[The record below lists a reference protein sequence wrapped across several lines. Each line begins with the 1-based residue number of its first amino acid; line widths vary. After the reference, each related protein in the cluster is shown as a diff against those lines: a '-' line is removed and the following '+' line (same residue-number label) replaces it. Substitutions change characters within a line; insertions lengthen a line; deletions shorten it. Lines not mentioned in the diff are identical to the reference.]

1 VSQDDP
7 IATLFWNTRTD
18 APESVHAR
26 ARELATNYLG
36 ERVGLPLAP
45 GDTAGAYEIVRVLGA
60 GGQAVV
66 YEAVHRDLGR
76 HVALKVPRKDT
87 GDRLVREAKLM
98 ASLEHPAIVQVL
110 DLSLEGPVPYLV
122 LELCEKGSLDDR
134 LEIVHPDGLPLDQ
147 VRRASVSILEALAHA
162 HKTGV
167 VHRDVKPANVLFDKD
182 HNAKVAD
189 FGIGTVAR
197 ADELS
202 VSHDLS
208 QLSLFAGTPLY
219 LAPEQENPALRVD
232 GKLDGRADLFAFG
245 KLLFQMLTG
254 ASPRTIRPP
263 SRLRP
268 GLDPAWDEYVFKLTE
283 ERPERR
289 YDSAEEALRELPRF
303 QEGRRRTERR
313 ASNTP
318 PPGGGATAAENVLF
332 GKIALNMGLVDR
344 TLLEQALAYQ
354 KASAPTTPL
363 SELLF
368 QRGLLTREQVAQ
380 ILERQRQ
387 VKAALAGTDP
397 LVGTCIGGCTI
408 LAKLADGGMGA
419 VYRARHEALQ
429 KDVVIK
435 VLAAEPAANS
445 RTVERFKREALLAA
459 QLEHPNIVGVLNVGT
474 TDGGLHYMVMD
485 YVEGRTLEATLGE
498 SGPFPVENALRI
510 ALDVARA
517 LSAAHRAG
525 IVHRDIR
532 PDNIFVTADGV
543 VKVGDFGLARDLNSD
558 LKLTS
563 DGAMIGTPLY
573 MAPEIGRVRDVD
585 GRIDIYSLGLVFYY
599 LVTGV
604 QPFRSFSAIEILSAR
619 AHERIVP
626 PSTYLVQLPDPVLRV
641 LGKMLEKNRDQRY
654 RDADALIR
662 DLVAASD
669 GRPVEAGA
677 PTLWRGVGTGPRS
690 IARRFRQSVAT
701 PPSKRAKRILT
712 AILAVLLLGGLALG
726 IAIGRDILSNPAAAY
741 DEYVRKLRGDER
753 WLREARERDADIR
766 HHIDDWIRRGKPKE

>member
-1 VSQDDP
+1 MSSQDDP

-26 ARELATNYLG
+26 ARELASSYLG

-45 GDTAGAYEIVRVLGA
+45 GDVAGAYEIVRVLGA

-147 VRRASVSILEALAHA
+147 VRRASVSILEALAYA
-162 HKTGV
+162 HRRGV

-189 FGIGTVAR
+189 FGIGTIAR

-289 YDSAEEALRELPRF
+289 FDTAEEALHELPRF
-303 QEGRRRTERR
+303 HEGRRRTERR
-313 ASNTP
+313 ASDTP
-318 PPGGGATAAENVLF
+318 PPGGAAAEDVLF
-332 GKIALNMGLVDR
+332 GKIALNMGLVER
-344 TLLEQALAYQ
+344 TLLEQGLAYQ
-354 KASAPTTPL
+354 RASAPTTPL
-363 SELLF
+363 SELLY
-368 QRGLLTREQVAQ
+368 QRGILTREQIAL

-387 VKAALAGTDP
+387 IKAAMGRGNEP
-397 LVGTCIGGCTI
+397 LIGTCIGGCTI
-408 LAKLADGGMGA
+408 LSKLADGGMGA

-429 KDVVIK
+429 KDVILR
-435 VLAAEPAANS
+435 VLAAEPAANP
-445 RTVERFKREALLAA
+445 RTVERFKREAQLAA
-459 QLEHPNIVGVLNVGT
+459 KLEHPNIARTLTVGT
-474 TDGGLHYMVMD
+474 TDEGLHYIVAE
-485 YVEGRTLEATLGE
+485 YVEGKTLEE
-498 SGPFPVENALRI
+498 SLAEGGQLPLETALRI

-525 IVHRDIR
+525 VVHRDLKA
-532 PDNIFVTADGV
+532 DNILITAEGAA
-543 VKVGDFGLARDLNSD
+543 KVFDFGLAKDLNSD

-563 DGAMIGTPLY
+563 DGAMVGTPLY
-573 MAPEIGRVRDVD
+573 MA
-585 GRIDIYSLGLVFYY
+585 
-599 LVTGV
+599 
-604 QPFRSFSAIEILSAR
+604 
-619 AHERIVP
+619 
-626 PSTYLVQLPDPVLRV
+626 
-641 LGKMLEKNRDQRY
+641 
-654 RDADALIR
+654 
-662 DLVAASD
+662 
-669 GRPVEAGA
+669 
-677 PTLWRGVGTGPRS
+677 
-690 IARRFRQSVAT
+690 
-701 PPSKRAKRILT
+701 
-712 AILAVLLLGGLALG
+712 
-726 IAIGRDILSNPAAAY
+726 
-741 DEYVRKLRGDER
+741 
-753 WLREARERDADIR
+753 
-766 HHIDDWIRRGKPKE
+766 